1 MNISAPFIRRPVA
14 TILLT
19 VGVALCGGVAF
30 IMLPVAPLPR
40 VDVPAIFVSAQ
51 LPGASP
57 EVMASTVAT
66 PLERH
71 LGAIADVDDMTSS
84 SSVGSA
90 NIQLTFGVDRDIDGA
105 ARDVQAAIVAA
116 HADLPSALT
125 HNPSYKKINSALFP
139 VMAIAMTSDVL
150 TQGQIYDAA
159 DAVISQR
166 LSQIQGVGGVNV
178 NGSALP
184 AVRVE
189 INPQALSKYGIGLQD
204 VRAAISNANANAP
217 KGAIESTDSHYQI
230 YTNDNAR
237 DAAPYRN
244 LIIANRNGA
253 VVRLGDVAQVLDM
266 DEGATENVRTYGLYN
281 GKPAVFVTIY
291 QQPGANVIEMI
302 DAVKAE
308 LPSLKNSIDPKIDL
322 VVTFDRSVTIRAS
335 LRQVE
340 ETLLLAVAMVIL
352 VVYVFLNSYR
362 AALIPALVVPVSL
375 IGTFGAMYL
384 LDYTLDNFSLMA
396 LTIATG
402 FVVDDAIVVMEN
414 TTRHIEAGMGRLAAA
429 MLGAREVGFTVL
441 SMSLSLIAVF
451 IPFMFAGGIV
461 GKIFRE
467 FTVTL
472 SVSILISLVISL
484 TTTPMMC
491 SLLLERES
499 ERRPSRFA
507 RAFEREFERLRRG
520 YERTL
525 DWALRHPRTMMLMLL
540 ATIGFNVYLYIVI
553 PKGFF
558 PQQDTGQL
566 QGGIRGDA
574 SSSFQLMKRKLQE
587 VAKIV
592 EDDPAVSTVTGSV
605 GGGGFGPPS
614 GGPSANLTIALK
626 PLAERRIPA
635 DQIIARLRPKLARV
649 QGVSTFLQ
657 AVQDIGGGGGRSA
670 NSQYQYTLLGDDL
683 LELRTWSQKLRAAL
697 QDLPELTD
705 VDTDLQPGGLEADLI
720 VDRDTASR
728 LGLTEIQID
737 NALGDAFAQAQ
748 VSTIYNPFSPQ
759 QYHVVMEVAPEFW
772 QNPDVL
778 NELYISTAGGA
789 VSGTQS
795 TQAVA
800 GTTTIGTTAATT
812 PGAAAATAAA
822 IAGDTAR
829 NAALNSLANAGRG
842 NTSTGSAVS
851 VSTETVVPFSAFS
864 RFTIGTTPVSV
875 NHTGTSV
882 STAISFNLPDG
893 EALGKALAA
902 IDAKMN
908 QIHVPVSIHGGTYGT
923 ARLFQQSNSNTPLML
938 VAALLAIYVVLGVL
952 YESYSQPLTILS
964 TLPSAGVGA
973 LLALLATGTEFSLIA
988 FLGILLLIGI
998 VKKNA
1003 IMMVDFALEA
1013 ERTLGMDPRAAIA
1026 HACSLRFRPIMMTTC
1041 AAIAGA
1047 LPLAL
1052 AYGDGTEMRRPL
1064 GISIV
1069 GGLLVSQILTVYTTP
1084 VVYLY
1089 VHRYWKHLKEGKYR
1103 MLVAGS
1109 LMLAAGCAVGP
1120 DYQRPP
1126 FQTTETFKE
1135 QADWKPSEPNDAL
1148 DRGPW
1153 WTLFGDD
1160 DLSQLEAQVDISN
1173 ENVKSALAAY
1183 DQAAALVAQ
1192 ARAGLWPSIAATVG
1206 AQRGATATANS
1217 RTTVS
1222 AGLSA
1227 SWTLDIWGQLRRT
1240 VESDRASAQASAA
1253 ALAAAKLSAQGTL
1266 ATDYFELR
1274 AQDQLERILEDIVEA
1289 EQRSLKITQSRY
1301 KFGVA
1306 AKADVVTAQ
1315 TQLLNSQAQQIN
1327 AKIQR
1332 ATLEH
1337 AIAVLLGKQPA
1348 AFALPPTSMRSDVPT
1363 VPAGVPS
1370 ALLERRPD
1378 VAEAERRMAA
1388 SNAQI
1393 GVAKSAYF
1401 PALTL
1406 SGSDDYAHGAFSGLL
1421 NAPNRIWS
1429 VGPQLAETL
1438 IDGGLR
1444 RAQVAGARA
1453 AYDAS
1458 VANYRQTVLTGF
1470 EQVEDEL
1477 VTLRVLEQQAVV
1489 EDAAVVASK
1498 EAERLTLN
1506 QYKAGTVPYSSVITA
1521 QTTRLSSEE
1530 SALTVLS
1537 DRLQASVALI
1547 EALGGGWSTAKL

>member
-1 MNISAPFIRRPVA
+1 VNISAPFIRRPVA

-19 VGVALCGGVAF
+19 AGVALSGVVAF
-30 IMLPVAPLPR
+30 ALLPVAPLPR
-40 VDVPAIFVSAQ
+40 IDVPAIFVSAA

-84 SSVGSA
+84 SSVGTS

-116 HADLPSALT
+116 HADLPSSLT
-125 HNPSYKKINSALFP
+125 RNPSYRKLNSALFP

-189 INPQALSKYGIGLQD
+189 INPLSLSKYGIGLQD

-217 KGAIESTDSHYQI
+217 KGAIESDRLHYQI

-237 DAAPYRN
+237 DAGPYRD
-244 LIIANRNGA
+244 LIIANRDGA
-253 VVRLGDVAQVLDM
+253 TVRLGDVATVLDM
-266 DEGATENVRTYGLYN
+266 QDGATENIRTYGLYN
-281 GKPAVFVTIY
+281 GKPAVFVTVF

-308 LPSLKNSIDPKIDL
+308 LPLLKSSIDPKIDL

-340 ETLLLAVAMVIL
+340 QTLMLAVAFVIL

-362 AALIPALVVPVSL
+362 AALIPAMVVPVSL

-384 LDYTLDNFSLMA
+384 LDFTLDNFSLMA

-414 TTRHIEAGMGRLAAA
+414 TTRHIEAGMSRMSAAL
-429 MLGAREVGFTVL
+429 LGAREVGFTVV
-441 SMSLSLIAVF
+441 SMSLSLVAVF

-491 SLLLERES
+491 SLLLERDS
-499 ERRPSRFA
+499 KRKPSRFGD
-507 RAFEREFERLRRG
+507 AFERGFGKLRRG

-525 DWALRHPRTMMLMLL
+525 DWALHHPRAMMLLL
-540 ATIGFNVYLYIVI
+540 CITVGLNIYLYIVI

-574 SSSFQLMKRKLQE
+574 QSSFQFMKRKLQE
-587 VAKIV
+587 VAAIIQA
-592 EDDPAVSTVTGSV
+592 DPAVNTVTGSV
-605 GGGGFGPPS
+605 GGGGFGPF
-614 GGPSANLTIALK
+614 GGGGANANVTIALK
-626 PLAERRIPA
+626 PLAARRISA
-635 DQIIARLRPKLARV
+635 DQVIARLRPKLNAV
-649 QGVSTFLQ
+649 KGIATFLQ

-683 LELRTWSQKLRAAL
+683 TELRTWSQKLRTAL
-697 QDLPELTD
+697 QDMPEITD
-705 VDTDLQPGGLEADLI
+705 VDSDMQPGGLEADLI
-720 VDRDTASR
+720 VDRDSASR

-737 NALGDAFAQAQ
+737 NALGDAFSQAQ
-748 VSTIYNPFSPQ
+748 VSNIYNPFSPQ

-772 QNPDVL
+772 QNPEVL
-778 NELYISTAGGA
+778 KELYVSTSGGA

-800 GTTTIGTTAATT
+800 GTTVLQS
-812 PGAAAATAAA
+812 AAAGTPSSTAVAE
-822 IAGDTAR
+822 DVAR
-829 NAALNSLANAGRG
+829 NLAANSLANAGRG

-851 VSTETVVPFSAFS
+851 IAAETLVPFAAFS
-864 RFTIGTTPVSV
+864 HFSTGTTPVSV
-875 NHTGTSV
+875 NHTGTSA
-882 STAISFNLPDG
+882 STAIAFNLPIGVTLDT
-893 EALGKALAA
+893 ALTA
-902 IDAKMN
+902 INRKMSA
-908 QIHVPVSIHGGTYGT
+908 IHVPVSIVGGTYGT
-923 ARLFQQSNSNTPLML
+923 ARLFQQSSSNTPLML

-973 LLALLATGTEFSLIA
+973 LMALMATGTEFSLIA

-1026 HACSLRFRPIMMTTC
+1026 RACSLRFRPIMMTTC

-1047 LPLAL
+1047 LPLAI
-1052 AYGDGTEMRRPL
+1052 AHGDGTEMRRPL
-1064 GISIV
+1064 GIAIV
-1069 GGLLVSQILTVYTTP
+1069 GGLVVSQLLTVYTTP

-1089 VHRYWKHLKEGKYR
+1089 VHRYWKHLKQGKYN
-1103 MLVAGS
+1103 
-1109 LMLAAGCAVGP
+1109 
-1120 DYQRPP
+1120 RPP
-1126 FQTTETFKE
+1126 
-1135 QADWKPSEPNDAL
+1135 
-1148 DRGPW
+1148 
-1153 WTLFGDD
+1153 
-1160 DLSQLEAQVDISN
+1160 
-1173 ENVKSALAAY
+1173 
-1183 DQAAALVAQ
+1183 
-1192 ARAGLWPSIAATVG
+1192 
-1206 AQRGATATANS
+1206 
-1217 RTTVS
+1217 
-1222 AGLSA
+1222 
-1227 SWTLDIWGQLRRT
+1227 
-1240 VESDRASAQASAA
+1240 ASAA
-1253 ALAAAKLSAQGTL
+1253 GR
-1266 ATDYFELR
+1266 D
-1274 AQDQLERILEDIVEA
+1274 
-1289 EQRSLKITQSRY
+1289 
-1301 KFGVA
+1301 
-1306 AKADVVTAQ
+1306 
-1315 TQLLNSQAQQIN
+1315 
-1327 AKIQR
+1327 
-1332 ATLEH
+1332 
-1337 AIAVLLGKQPA
+1337 
-1348 AFALPPTSMRSDVPT
+1348 SDGRGFDLVG
-1363 VPAGVPS
+1363 AG
-1370 ALLERRPD
+1370 
-1378 VAEAERRMAA
+1378 
-1388 SNAQI
+1388 I
-1393 GVAKSAYF
+1393 
-1401 PALTL
+1401 
-1406 SGSDDYAHGAFSGLL
+1406 
-1421 NAPNRIWS
+1421 
-1429 VGPQLAETL
+1429 
-1438 IDGGLR
+1438 
-1444 RAQVAGARA
+1444 
-1453 AYDAS
+1453 
-1458 VANYRQTVLTGF
+1458 
-1470 EQVEDEL
+1470 
-1477 VTLRVLEQQAVV
+1477 
-1489 EDAAVVASK
+1489 
-1498 EAERLTLN
+1498 
-1506 QYKAGTVPYSSVITA
+1506 
-1521 QTTRLSSEE
+1521 
-1530 SALTVLS
+1530 
-1537 DRLQASVALI
+1537 
-1547 EALGGGWSTAKL
+1547 

>member
-1 MNISAPFIRRPVA
+1 VA

-19 VGVALCGGVAF
+19 AGVTLCGVAAF
-30 IMLPVAPLPR
+30 FMLPVAPLPR
-40 VDVPAIFVSAQ
+40 IDIPAVFVSAQ

-71 LGAIADVDDMTSS
+71 LGAIADVDDMTSTS
-84 SSVGSA
+84 GVGLS
-90 NIQLTFGVDRDIDGA
+90 NIQLTFGLDRDIDGA

-125 HNPSYKKINSALFP
+125 HNPSYKKLNSALFP

-189 INPQALSKYGIGLQD
+189 INPQSLSKYGIGLQD

-217 KGAIESTDSHYQI
+217 KGAIETDDAHYQI

-253 VVRLGDVAQVLDM
+253 VVRLGDVARVLDM
-266 DEGATENVRTYGLYN
+266 SDGATEDVRTYGLYN
-281 GKPAVFVTIY
+281 GKPAVFVTVY
-291 QQPGANVIEMI
+291 QQPGANVIDMI

-308 LPSLKNSIDPKIDL
+308 LPRLRSSIDPKIDL

-340 ETLLLAVAMVIL
+340 ETLVLAVAMVIL
-352 VVYVFLNSYR
+352 VVYIFLNSYR

-384 LDYTLDNFSLMA
+384 LGYTLDNFSLMA

-414 TTRHIEAGMGRLAAA
+414 TARHIEAGMHRIEAAIQ
-429 MLGAREVGFTVL
+429 GAREVGFTVL
-441 SMSLSLIAVF
+441 SMSLSLVAVF

-461 GKIFRE
+461 GRIFRE

-472 SVSILISLVISL
+472 SVAIMISLVVSL

-491 SLLLERES
+491 SLLLERDGG
-499 ERRPSRFA
+499 RTPSRFA
-507 RAFEREFERLRRG
+507 VAFERGFARLRAG

-525 DWALRHPRTMMLMLL
+525 DWALHNPRFMMLLL
-540 ATIGFNVYLYIVI
+540 LGTIGFNVYLYIAI

-587 VAKIV
+587 VAKIIQ
-592 EDDPAVSTVTGSV
+592 DDPAVSTVTGSV
-605 GGGGFGPPS
+605 GSGGFWLGGGGT
-614 GGPSANLTIALK
+614 SANLTIALK
-626 PLAERRIPA
+626 SRAERRVGA
-635 DQIIARLRPKLARV
+635 EQVIARLRPKLARV
-649 QGVSTFLQ
+649 QGVSAYIQ
-657 AVQDIGGGGGRSA
+657 AVQDIGGGGGRAS

-683 LELRTWSQKLRAAL
+683 VELRTWSQKLRAAL
-697 QDLPELTD
+697 QDMPEITD

-720 VDRDTASR
+720 VDRDMASR

-737 NALGDAFAQAQ
+737 NELGDAFAQAQ

-789 VSGTQS
+789 VSGTDS

-800 GTTTIGTTAATT
+800 GTTNVAGSVPATGSST
-812 PGAAAATAAA
+812 AAAATASAA
-822 IAGDTAR
+822 AVAGDVAR
-829 NAALNSLANAGRG
+829 NAAQNSLANAGRG

-851 VSTETVVPFSAFS
+851 ISAETVVPLAAFS
-864 RFTIGTTPVSV
+864 HFTTSTTPVSV
-875 NHTGTSV
+875 NHTGTSI
-882 STAISFNLPDG
+882 STGISFNLPEG
-893 EALGKALAA
+893 ESLGTALAA
-902 IDAKMN
+902 IDKKMD
-908 QIHVPVSIHGGTYGT
+908 QIHVPVGIHGGAYGT
-923 ARLFQQSNSNTPLML
+923 ARMFQKSNNNTPLML
-938 VAALLAIYVVLGVL
+938 LAALVAIYVVLGIL

-973 LLALLATGTEFSLIA
+973 LLALIATDTEFSLIA

-1003 IMMVDFALEA
+1003 IMMVDFAMEA

-1047 LPLAL
+1047 LPLAI
-1052 AYGDGTEMRRPL
+1052 AHGDGTEMRRPL
-1064 GISIV
+1064 GIAIV
-1069 GGLLVSQILTVYTTP
+1069 GGLIVSQLLTVYTTP

-1089 VHRYWKHLKEGKYR
+1089 VHRYWKHLKQGRY
-1103 MLVAGS
+1103 S
-1109 LMLAAGCAVGP
+1109 
-1120 DYQRPP
+1120 PP
-1126 FQTTETFKE
+1126 
-1135 QADWKPSEPNDAL
+1135 APSSGDSFGRGRTPEP
-1148 DRGPW
+1148 
-1153 WTLFGDD
+1153 
-1160 DLSQLEAQVDISN
+1160 
-1173 ENVKSALAAY
+1173 
-1183 DQAAALVAQ
+1183 
-1192 ARAGLWPSIAATVG
+1192 
-1206 AQRGATATANS
+1206 
-1217 RTTVS
+1217 
-1222 AGLSA
+1222 
-1227 SWTLDIWGQLRRT
+1227 
-1240 VESDRASAQASAA
+1240 
-1253 ALAAAKLSAQGTL
+1253 
-1266 ATDYFELR
+1266 
-1274 AQDQLERILEDIVEA
+1274 
-1289 EQRSLKITQSRY
+1289 
-1301 KFGVA
+1301 
-1306 AKADVVTAQ
+1306 VT
-1315 TQLLNSQAQQIN
+1315 
-1327 AKIQR
+1327 
-1332 ATLEH
+1332 
-1337 AIAVLLGKQPA
+1337 
-1348 AFALPPTSMRSDVPT
+1348 
-1363 VPAGVPS
+1363 
-1370 ALLERRPD
+1370 
-1378 VAEAERRMAA
+1378 
-1388 SNAQI
+1388 
-1393 GVAKSAYF
+1393 
-1401 PALTL
+1401 
-1406 SGSDDYAHGAFSGLL
+1406 
-1421 NAPNRIWS
+1421 
-1429 VGPQLAETL
+1429 
-1438 IDGGLR
+1438 
-1444 RAQVAGARA
+1444 
-1453 AYDAS
+1453 
-1458 VANYRQTVLTGF
+1458 
-1470 EQVEDEL
+1470 
-1477 VTLRVLEQQAVV
+1477 
-1489 EDAAVVASK
+1489 
-1498 EAERLTLN
+1498 
-1506 QYKAGTVPYSSVITA
+1506 
-1521 QTTRLSSEE
+1521 
-1530 SALTVLS
+1530 
-1537 DRLQASVALI
+1537 
-1547 EALGGGWSTAKL
+1547 